1 MQALAMMPQR
11 SDVIAALADIYAG
24 SGATPFLHV
33 TDAMLKRTMLHTS
46 GERGAQS
53 GGEPSLDLD
62 EARMRQ
68 ALEKLSSGGAP
79 SRTGGFPPGQ
89 IGAKTARH
97 RYVQDG
103 EVVVEHAT
111 GSRGRGFG
119 SGSAQPAVSEPRFT
133 ELQAALATERAAR
146 EQAERGQER
155 AISSARALET
165 RLKHTEVSLR
175 EALDQV
181 GVRETEL
188 EAVRADLA
196 AAQAE
201 LRAQAEVRAQAE
213 ARLQAEARERAA
225 REAEQSE
232 VVPDEMS
239 SDQDEPE
246 PVKWWLTSKS
256 AAKPAA
262 KRAPRRRAQAA
273 IHPVE

>member
-1 MQALAMMPQR
+1 MQALAMTPRR

-46 GERGAQS
+46 GEHGAQS

-68 ALEKLSSGGAP
+68 ALEKLSSGGPP
-79 SRTGGFPPGQ
+79 SRAGGFPPGQ

-111 GSRGRGFG
+111 GSRGRGLG
-119 SGSAQPAVSEPRFT
+119 SGSAQPTVSEARFT

-155 AISSARALET
+155 AMSSARALET

-196 AAQAE
+196 TAQAE
-201 LRAQAEVRAQAE
+201 LRAQAE
-213 ARLQAEARERAA
+213 ARERAV
-225 REAEQSE
+225 REAAEQSE
-232 VVPDEMS
+232 VVSDEIA

-246 PVKWWLTSKS
+246 PVKWWLTSRP
-256 AAKPAA
+256 AVKPAA
-262 KRAPRRRAQAA
+262 KRTPRRRAQAA
-273 IHPVE
+273 THPTE

>member
-1 MQALAMMPQR
+1 
-11 SDVIAALADIYAG
+11 
-24 SGATPFLHV
+24 
-33 TDAMLKRTMLHTS
+33 MLHTS
-46 GERGAQS
+46 GERDAQS
-53 GGEPSLDLD
+53 GGDPSLDLD

-79 SRTGGFPPGQ
+79 SRTSGFPPGQ

-119 SGSAQPAVSEPRFT
+119 SGPAQPAVSESRFT

-213 ARLQAEARERAA
+213 ARERAA
-225 REAEQSE
+225 REAVEPSE
-232 VVPDEMS
+232 VVPDETA

-246 PVKWWLTSKS
+246 PVKWWLTSRP
-256 AAKPAA
+256 AVKPVA
-262 KRAPRRRAQAA
+262 KRTPRSRAQAA
-273 IHPVE
+273 THPTE